1 MGESMTVDLAVETTF
16 IRQAACVL
24 DDASSALHPG
34 MAGDM
39 SGGRLVDNSLGNT
52 ALGREVV
59 AAANR
64 RVPQAVEA
72 AGRLAGVVANTA
84 DKLRTVA
91 AAFEAAESSTIGPP
105 R

>member
-1 MGESMTVDLAVETTF
+1 MTVDLSVETTF
-16 IRQAACVL
+16 IRQAAGVL
-24 DDASSALHPG
+24 DDASSALAPG
-34 MAGDM
+34 TAGDD
-39 SGGRLVDNSLGNT
+39 SGGELVDNSLGNS

-72 AGRLAGVVANTA
+72 ARRLAVVVTETA

-91 AAFEAAESSTIGPP
+91 AAFEAAESSAIGHP

>member
-1 MGESMTVDLAVETTF
+1 MTVDLSVETTL
-16 IRQAACVL
+16 IRQAAEVL
-24 DDASSALHPG
+24 NDASSVLAPG
-34 MAGDM
+34 PAGDVWR
-39 SGGRLVDNSLGNT
+39 GALADNSLGNS

-72 AGRLAGVVANTA
+72 AGRLAGVVAETA